1 MRGWD
6 LYGAYLKSFCVPLR
20 QKEQLQKSVLA
31 GFNETKESEYMD
43 ISYNLINTLA
53 ESVYTR
59 L

>member
-6 LYGAYLKSFCVPLR
+6 LYLKSFCVPLR